1 MSIGSRRRWL
11 YLSMVLIIMLIPIL
25 ASCGAGEETATP
37 TATLAPT
44 GVATPPPG
52 AVIKIGVITD
62 LTGPAAAWLGGIQNG
77 IVDYW
82 RYVNEVKG
90 GINGIPVQLITADTR
105 YDPGLIM
112 TEYDRLAGENV
123 DVIITGMSLATDML
137 RDKVAEDKIPC
148 LTNTGG
154 IHAFDTPGWVF
165 GACAAHFADQTAG
178 GADWIVENWKE
189 DRPVKI
195 AYLFSDTTHG
205 RACTSSI
212 PYAESIG
219 AEVVAEEYFA
229 STATDMSPQLM
240 RIRDADPDWIITHG
254 LTNELPVLLPGMNAL
269 GMLGGHIKV
278 LTMAL
283 DNIGDVA
290 VYVPQVA
297 PLLNGLY
304 GSTFHSL
311 ASLSYTKPCPGHDF
325 ALELYRMYRD
335 PNAQQWKGM
344 YHSHFAVNMVIEEA
358 IKRALDKVGYNN
370 LTGQAIKDAL
380 ETIKDYT
387 AMGIVPPI
395 TYTADNHT
403 GDHMYQ
409 IWQWTNGSFT
419 QLTDYIE
426 MPTIIQE

>member
-1 MSIGSRRRWL
+1 MSIGSKWRWL
-11 YLSMVLIIMLIPIL
+11 YLAMLIIMIAPIL
-25 ASCGAGEETATP
+25 ASCGAGKETATP

-52 AVIKIGVITD
+52 AIIKIGVITD
-62 LTGPAAAWLGGIQNG
+62 LTGPASAWLGGTQNG
-77 IVDYW
+77 VVDYW

-90 GINGIPVQLITADTR
+90 GINGIPVQLITADTK

-112 TEYDRLAGENV
+112 TEYDRLAGEHVN
-123 DVIITGMSLATDML
+123 VIITGFSLATDML
-137 RDKVAEDKIPC
+137 LQKMSEDEIPC
-148 LTNTGG
+148 VTQTGG
-154 IHAFDTPGWVF
+154 VHAFDTPGWVF
-165 GACAAHFADQTAG
+165 GACAAQFADGTAG
-178 GADWIVENWKE
+178 GADWIVKNWKE

-195 AYLFSDTTHG
+195 AYLFADTDYG

-212 PYAESIG
+212 PYAKSIG

-229 STATDMSPQLM
+229 ATATDMTSQLM
-240 RIRDADPDWIITHG
+240 RIRDADPDWIITLG
-254 LTNELPVLLPGMNAL
+254 LTSELPVLLPGMNAL

-278 LTMAL
+278 LTMAA

-290 VYVPQVA
+290 VMVPQVA
-297 PLLNGLY
+297 PLLEGLY
-304 GSTFHSL
+304 GSTIHSL
-311 ASLSYTKPCPGHDF
+311 ASLAYTRPCPGHDF

-344 YHSHFAVNMVIEEA
+344 YHGGFTENMVIEEA

-380 ETIKDYT
+380 ETIKDFT
-387 AMGIVPPI
+387 AMGIVPPMS
-395 TYTADNHT
+395 YTADNHM
-403 GDHMYQ
+403 GNHMY
-409 IWQWTNGSFT
+409 IIYQWTHGNFT

-426 MPTIIQE
+426 MPTVIQQ